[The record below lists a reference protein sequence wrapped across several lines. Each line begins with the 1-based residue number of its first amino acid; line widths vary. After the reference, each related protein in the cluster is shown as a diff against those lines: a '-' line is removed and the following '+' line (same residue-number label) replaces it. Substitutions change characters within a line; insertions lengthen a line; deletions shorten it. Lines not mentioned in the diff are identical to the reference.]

1 MSSRKYSKRFVII
14 VLIILLLAVMGLIL
28 YDFLSNQDDQN
39 EGQDIPS
46 QADRDVVYYDGDAYK
61 YNYNLKNILFLGI
74 DNNAELPEENI
85 PGAGG
90 QADCIILLS
99 VDRENKMVKALQ
111 ISRDSMTEV
120 DIYDANGNQYATVN
134 AQVATQ
140 YAYANG
146 AKNGCWAMKK
156 TVSELLYEIPID
168 GYIAMDIAAVAQIND
183 SLGGVVITI
192 PEDCT
197 MIDSAFEK
205 DATITLTGEQAEK
218 YVRYRDITVMG
229 DNHFR
234 MRRQIQY
241 IPALLATMKDK
252 VNCSEDALETLHSE
266 IAPYILTDLTTDEVM
281 NMMQYSW
288 NEENVTF
295 LAGESVAGKEFEEF
309 HIDDTQLQET
319 IMKMF
324 YKLK

>member
-1 MSSRKYSKRFVII
+1 MSSRKYRKRSIII
-14 VLIILLLAVMGLIL
+14 VIVVLLLAVIGFIL
-28 YDFLSNQDDQN
+28 YDFFSNREYQSD
-39 EGQDIPS
+39 GQDVPS

-74 DNNAELPEENI
+74 DNNEELLAENI

-90 QADCIILLS
+90 QADCIIVLS
-99 VDRENKMVKALQ
+99 TDRENKTVQAIQ

-120 DIYDANGNQYATVN
+120 DIYDANGNAYATVN
-134 AQVATQ
+134 TQVATQ

-146 AKNGCWAMKK
+146 AKNGCWATKK

-168 GYIAMDIAAVAQIND
+168 GYIAMDIAAVSRIND
-183 SLGGVVITI
+183 SLGGVTLTI
-192 PEDCT
+192 PEDYT
-197 MIDSAFEK
+197 MIDSAFEEG
-205 DATITLTGEQAEK
+205 ATITLTGEQAEK
-218 YVRYRDITVMG
+218 YVRYRDITIMG

-234 MRRQIQY
+234 MRRQMQY
-241 IPALLATMKDK
+241 IPALLATMNDK
-252 VNCSEDALETLHSE
+252 VNRSEDALETLYSE
-266 IAPYILTDLTTDEVM
+266 IAPYVLTDLTTDEVM

-295 LAGESVAGKEFEEF
+295 LEGESVTGEEFEEF

-319 IMKMF
+319 IIKTF